1 MIKFNMEK
9 TGLRIKELRTVF
21 GLSQKAL
28 AEKIGVAQNTL
39 TQYEKGTSKISLD
52 VLVKLAQILETSTD
66 YLLGLED

>member
-1 MIKFNMEK
+1 MEK

-52 VLVKLAQILETSTD
+52 VLVKLAQILETSVD

>member
-1 MIKFNMEK
+1 MIDFNMEK
-9 TGLRIKELRTVF
+9 TGLRIKGLRTVF

-52 VLVKLAQILETSTD
+52 VLVKLAQILETSSD

>member
-1 MIKFNMEK
+1 MLDFNMEK

>member
-1 MIKFNMEK
+1 MIDFNMEK

-52 VLVKLAQILETSTD
+52 VLVKLAQIFETSTD

>member
-52 VLVKLAQILETSTD
+52 VLVKLAQILETSVD

>member
-1 MIKFNMEK
+1 MIDFKMEK

-66 YLLGLED
+66 YLPGLED

>member
-1 MIKFNMEK
+1 MIDFNMEK

>member
-52 VLVKLAQILETSTD
+52 VIHKIFLIF
-66 YLLGLED
+66 

>member
-1 MIKFNMEK
+1 MEK

>member
-1 MIKFNMEK
+1 MIDFNMEK

-28 AEKIGVAQNTL
+28 AERIGVAQNTL